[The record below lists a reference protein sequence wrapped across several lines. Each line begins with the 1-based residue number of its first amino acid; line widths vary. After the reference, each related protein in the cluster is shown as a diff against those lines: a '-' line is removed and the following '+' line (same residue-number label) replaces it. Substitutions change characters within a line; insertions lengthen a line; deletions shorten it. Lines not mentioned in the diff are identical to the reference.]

1 MSRWTR
7 LRVQMVLKA
16 LLLFLIPTAGWA
28 GQDTVVT
35 KSDDRLVGEI
45 KSLKRGWLL
54 LEADYGDNDFII
66 DWDKLKYVGSKNF
79 FKFGTTDRRTIT
91 GSFRTD
97 PADSSRFLIEGA
109 DGPVSV
115 SHDDLVTLES
125 VKTTFWD
132 QLSASFDF
140 GYSLTK
146 ANNLKQTSV
155 GGMFGYKS
163 DKSTATISLQG
174 VNSSQD
180 NAGRSRKG
188 ELNLSYSYMFVSSW
202 YAVAAAGFETS
213 DEQQLDLRS
222 TVGGGIG
229 TLLLAT
235 QRMDLGLS
243 AGVNYVN
250 ERFMQSDLGTVN
262 SAEAFG
268 RVEYN
273 AFDVGPLSFFT
284 GGSVYPS
291 LTQEG
296 RVRTKI
302 KADLKWEL
310 PLNLTFKLSFTHN
323 YDTKPP
329 NEATKTD
336 YVFSTTVGWEL

>member
-1 MSRWTR
+1 M
-7 LRVQMVLKA
+7 
-16 LLLFLIPTAGWA
+16 LLLIPMTGWA
-28 GQDTVVT
+28 TQDLIVT
-35 KSDDRLVGEI
+35 KSGDRLVGEI
-45 KSLKRGWLL
+45 KNLRRGWLTF
-54 LEADYGDNDFII
+54 EADYGDNDFII
-66 DWDKLKYVGSKNF
+66 DWDKIKYLESAGYF
-79 FKFGTTDRRTIT
+79 TFGTTDRRTLT

-97 PADSSRFLIEGA
+97 PTDSSRILIEGA

-115 SHDDLVTLES
+115 AYLDLVTLES

-132 QLSASFDF
+132 QLSASIDF

-146 ANNLKQTSV
+146 ANNLRQTTV
-155 GGMFGYKS
+155 GGMIGYKS
-163 DKSTATISLQG
+163 DKSSAVITLQG

-180 NAGRSRKG
+180 DVDRSRKG
-188 ELNLSYSYMFVSSW
+188 DLNLSYSYMFVSSW
-202 YAVAAAGFETS
+202 YAVVGAGFETS
-213 DEQQLDLRS
+213 DEQQLDLRA
-222 TVGGGIG
+222 TIGGGVG
-229 TLLLAT
+229 TLLVAT

-243 AGVNYVN
+243 AGVSYVN
-250 ERFMQSDLGTVN
+250 ERFMKSDLGTVN

-273 AFDVGPLSFFT
+273 AFDIGDVSFFT
-284 GGSVYPS
+284 EVSAYPS

-296 RVRTKI
+296 RVRTKF

-310 PLNLTFKLSFTHN
+310 PMSLTFKLGFTHN

-329 NEATKTD
+329 NAATKSD